1 MKLYTSTPYEPN
13 TSLTQPTPPDRI
25 ILKKFNTCHIRISPQ
40 QERFQI
46 SLMPRHVHQ
55 MLSPMSDNETS
66 DKCKH
71 SKSTIIDENDM
82 PTSGSKRM
90 SDYHLPSP
98 LHK

>member
-1 MKLYTSTPYEPN
+1 M
-13 TSLTQPTPPDRI
+13 SLAKCEKNEQWKAQWKAQKVVDKAAHTI
-25 ILKKFNTCHIRISPQ
+25 
-40 QERFQI
+40 
-46 SLMPRHVHQ
+46 HVHQ